1 MYIIRLRKKR
11 KSTGVFSKNI
21 LEIILIKK
29 SKALYSNAQ
38 RVKLGIYNKKT
49 NIVSIQLDTLYY
61 WVGFGAVFSHSS
73 YKILNPLLF

>member
-38 RVKLGIYNKKT
+38 RVKLGVYNKKT

-61 WVGFGAVFSHSS
+61 
-73 YKILNPLLF
+73 